1 MPLIKSGSKPAISSN
16 IREMMKAGHPQ
27 DQAVAAAL
35 STARK
40 YGKKGGGGLR
50 VNGKIVPPSIG
61 GVMSKKPWKGYK
73 QGGPI
78 KKAGGGM
85 LGMGGMGF
93 LNMLDHPQGFA
104 QMLMNP
110 QHDPG
115 VMTPDNMMEGMRTSK
130 DPKNIYNDA
139 GNIVDYDM
147 KADGGATDDIFN
159 SSDQAAMSPE
169 TFVNPYVKH
178 KIDTLASIPQRAID
192 ASAQDVSHLGEEGY
206 QKKSIG
212 PAMETALQG
221 LGNAGVRPT
230 PGVSGVFVG
239 PYGARALREEA
250 AAAGRPS
257 LAHPVVS
264 DAIKPELKG
273 TSPKFRREA
282 EGAQQDIMDNAAHQ
296 ALEERWSTGNYND
309 RDVFPK
315 SGWSFGSDLKPRKEV
330 SDIGATLEKIP
341 GTDKYELKH
350 PAGDFH
356 KIYDIPP
363 IVHDPS
369 MKGVHVAA
377 FNRSNNTIRIADP
390 KDPAAVQSALHELQ
404 HAIQAKEGFSGG
416 FNPSVSASRPEFKQ
430 EYFPSEE
437 KLPAWQTARINRE
450 DSLKGKTI
458 NPEKLAKFI
467 TYERNAG
474 ETEARNVESRFSK
487 PSLYKQHPEDTE
499 SVTRGLQW
507 RKSGGRTHMAAGGLP
522 NPPWFVRS
530 EARGSSGMLKSA
542 IPGRTDKIPLNVP
555 GGSYVLPADIP
566 SALGQGNTMAGGTIL
581 DKMFNRGPYGM
592 SLPRAKSGGGPPHM
606 SRMSSLVKVRKSGYA
621 DGGDADHAKIIAA
634 GGEYIIHPHQVAS
647 IGGGDIDKGHK
658 ILDAFV
664 NHVRK
669 QHIATLKSLP
679 GPKKN

>member
-1 MPLIKSGSKPAISSN
+1 MPLIKSKSKKAFGKNVSAEMDAGKPQKQALAIAYS
-16 IREMMKAGHPQ
+16 IARRA
-27 DQAVAAAL
+27 
-35 STARK
+35 ST
-40 YGKKGGGGLR
+40 GGGLK
-50 VNGKIVPPSIG
+50 VDGKIVPPSIG

-73 QGGPI
+73 QGGPV

-110 QHDPG
+110 QQNDPST
-115 VMTPDNMMEGMRTSK
+115 MTPENMMQGMRTNK
-130 DPKNIYNDA
+130 DHRNIYNDA

-282 EGAQQDIMDNAAHQ
+282 EGAQQDIMDDAAHQ
-296 ALEERWSTGNYND
+296 ALEARAAAGNFGD

-330 SDIGATLEKIP
+330 PDIGATLEKIP

-369 MKGVHVAA
+369 LKAQGSLAS
-377 FNRSNNTIRIADP
+377 FNRPTNTIRISDP
-390 KDPAAVQSALHELQ
+390 TSPDAASLVLHELQ
-404 HAIQAKEGFSGG
+404 HAIQMKEGFAEGY
-416 FNPSVSASRPEFKQ
+416 NPRASASRPEFKQ

-437 KLPAWQTARINRE
+437 KLPAWQQERIE
-450 DSLKGKTI
+450 SEPSLKGKTVK
-458 NPEKLAKFI
+458 PEALARFL

-474 ETEARNVESRFSK
+474 ETEARNVESRFSR
-487 PSLYKQHPEDTE
+487 PSLYKQHPE
-499 SVTRGLQW
+499 
-507 RKSGGRTHMAAGGLP
+507 
-522 NPPWFVRS
+522 
-530 EARGSSGMLKSA
+530 
-542 IPGRTDKIPLNVP
+542 
-555 GGSYVLPADIP
+555 
-566 SALGQGNTMAGGTIL
+566 
-581 DKMFNRGPYGM
+581 
-592 SLPRAKSGGGPPHM
+592 
-606 SRMSSLVKVRKSGYA
+606 
-621 DGGDADHAKIIAA
+621 
-634 GGEYIIHPHQVAS
+634 
-647 IGGGDIDKGHK
+647 
-658 ILDAFV
+658 
-664 NHVRK
+664 
-669 QHIATLKSLP
+669 
-679 GPKKN
+679 

>member
-1 MPLIKSGSKPAISSN
+1 MPLIKSKSKKAFGKNVSAEMDAGKPQKQALAIAYS
-16 IREMMKAGHPQ
+16 IARRA
-27 DQAVAAAL
+27 
-35 STARK
+35 ST
-40 YGKKGGGGLR
+40 GGGLK
-50 VNGKIVPPSIG
+50 VDGKIVPPSIG

-73 QGGPI
+73 QGGPV

-110 QHDPG
+110 QQNDPST
-115 VMTPDNMMEGMRTSK
+115 MTPDNMMQGMRTNK
-130 DPKNIYNDA
+130 DHRNIYNDA

-239 PYGARALREEA
+239 PYGARALCEEA

-282 EGAQQDIMDNAAHQ
+282 EGAQQDIMDDAAHQ
-296 ALEERWSTGNYND
+296 ALEARAAAGNFGD

-315 SGWSFGSDLKPRKEV
+315 SGWSLGSDLKPRKEV
-330 SDIGATLEKIP
+330 PDVGATLEKIP

-356 KIYDIPP
+356 KIYNIPP
-363 IVHDPS
+363 IEKMPPEVSKLLPGIDAAYH
-369 MKGVHVAA
+369 KGLGKI
-377 FNRSNNTIRIADP
+377 FLSNPDDP
-390 KDPAAVQSALHELQ
+390 KSVGMVLHELQ
-404 HAIQAKEGFSGG
+404 HAIQKKEGFAGG
-416 FNPSVSASRPEFKQ
+416 TNISVVGNRPEVEQ
-430 EYFPSEE
+430 EFFPYKDPGHGPREGNVMNYVPS
-437 KLPAWQTARINRE
+437 WQTEHAIRQGEKGNDPLTTSAADQRARF
-450 DSLKGKTI
+450 S
-458 NPEKLAKFI
+458 
-467 TYERNAG
+467 TYQRSSG
-474 ETEARNVESRFSK
+474 ETEARNVEGRFTK
-487 PSLYKQHPEDTE
+487 PNLYKEHPEDTE
-499 SVTRGLQW
+499 DVTRGLQW
-507 RKSGGRTHMAAGGLP
+507 REGANSNIST
-522 NPPWFVRS
+522 
-530 EARGSSGMLKSA
+530 SS
-542 IPGRTDKIPLNVP
+542 
-555 GGSYVLPADIP
+555 
-566 SALGQGNTMAGGTIL
+566 
-581 DKMFNRGPYGM
+581 KM
-592 SLPRAKSGGGPPHM
+592 
-606 SRMSSLVKVRKSGYA
+606 
-621 DGGDADHAKIIAA
+621 GD
-634 GGEYIIHPHQVAS
+634 S
-647 IGGGDIDKGHK
+647 IGKEYYDKVPMEMRTSRQGISHPGYRWEVYDPTSGK
-658 ILDAFV
+658 VMRDGIQTRSGASLSKDRLD
-664 NHVRK
+664 NK
-669 QHIATLKSLP
+669 
-679 GPKKN
+679 

>member
-1 MPLIKSGSKPAISSN
+1 M
-16 IREMMKAGHPQ
+16 RAGHPQ
-27 DQAVAAAL
+27 DQSIAAAL

-40 YGKKGGGGLR
+40 YGKKAGGGLK
-50 VNGKIVPPSIG
+50 VAGKIVPPSIG

-73 QGGPI
+73 QGGPL

-110 QHDPG
+110 QQNDPSL
-115 VMTPDNMMEGMRTSK
+115 MTPENMMQGMRTNK
-130 DPKNIYNDA
+130 DHRNIYNDA

-147 KADGGATDDIFN
+147 KADGGATTDDIFN

-230 PGVSGVFVG
+230 PGISGVFVG
-239 PYGARALREEA
+239 PYGAHMLRQEA
-250 AAAGRPS
+250 RAAGKPTM
-257 LAHPVVS
+257 AHPVVGE
-264 DAIKPELKG
+264 AIKEASEKMN
-273 TSPKFRREA
+273 PKFRDIYA
-282 EGAQQDIMDNAAHQ
+282 GMQQDLRDAQARSTLESRAA
-296 ALEERWSTGNYND
+296 AGNFQD

-315 SGWSFGSDLKPRKEV
+315 SGWSFGADMKPRKEI
-330 SDIGATLEKIP
+330 SDLGASLQPIK
-341 GTDKYELKH
+341 GLKDKYELVH

-356 KIYDIPP
+356 KIYGVPP
-363 IVHDPS
+363 IEYAPELQIMGAS
-369 MKGVHVAA
+369 AA
-377 FNRSNNTIRIADP
+377 FDP
-390 KDPAAVQSALHELQ
+390 KRGVIGIAHPDDPKSVSYALHEMQ
-404 HAIQAKEGFSGG
+404 HAIQHREGFSGG
-416 FNPSVSASRPEFKQ
+416 SNPGAVSGRAEHSHELFPQ
-430 EYFPSEE
+430 EEGSFAIPS
-437 KLPAWQTARINRE
+437 WHE
-450 DSLKGKTI
+450 D
-458 NPEKLAKFI
+458 LAKEQAKRSYQLTPENAARERAEHS
-467 TYERNAG
+467 TYERNSG
-474 ETEARNVESRFSK
+474 ETEARNVQDRRAK
-487 PSLYKQHPEDTE
+487 GYKYQIHPEDTE

-581 DKMFNRGPYGM
+581 DRIFNKGPYGM
-592 SLPRAKSGGGPPHM
+592 NLPRSHSGSGPVKM
-606 SRMSSLVKVRKSGYA
+606 RRLSSLSKVSKLGFT
-621 DGGDADHAKIIAA
+621 DGGDTNTAKIIAA
-634 GGEYIIHPHQVAS
+634 GGEYVVHPHAVAA
-647 IGGGDIDKGHK
+647 IGGGDMKKGWAV
-658 ILDAFV
+658 LDAFV
-664 NHVRK
+664 KHVRK
-669 QHIATLKSLP
+669 EHVKTLQSLP
-679 GPKKN
+679 GPKQN

>member
-1 MPLIKSGSKPAISSN
+1 
-16 IREMMKAGHPQ
+16 
-27 DQAVAAAL
+27 
-35 STARK
+35 
-40 YGKKGGGGLR
+40 
-50 VNGKIVPPSIG
+50 
-61 GVMSKKPWKGYK
+61 
-73 QGGPI
+73 
-78 KKAGGGM
+78 
-85 LGMGGMGF
+85 
-93 LNMLDHPQGFA
+93 
-104 QMLMNP
+104 
-110 QHDPG
+110 
-115 VMTPDNMMEGMRTSK
+115 MTPENMMQGMRTNK
-130 DPKNIYNDA
+130 DHRNIYNDA

-169 TFVNPYVKH
+169 TFVNPYIKH

-250 AAAGRPS
+250 VAAGRPS

-273 TSPKFRREA
+273 TSPRFQREA
-282 EGAQQDIMDNAAHQ
+282 EGAQQDIMDDAAHQ
-296 ALEERWSTGNYND
+296 ALEARAAAGNFGD

-315 SGWSFGSDLKPRKEV
+315 SGWSLGSDLKPHKEV
-330 SDIGATLEKIP
+330 PDVGATLEKIP
-341 GTDKYELKH
+341 GTEKYEIKH

-356 KIYDIPP
+356 KIYDLPP
-363 IVHDPS
+363 IERMPDDII
-369 MKGVHVAA
+369 KALGGGDRLKAA
-377 FNRSNNTIRIADP
+377 YDRRKNIIYVADP
-390 KDPAAVQSALHELQ
+390 KSPETTKYVLHELQ
-404 HAIQAKEGFSGG
+404 HAIQMKEGFAGG
-416 FNPSVSASRPEFKQ
+416 ANVKSVRNRPEY
-430 EYFPSEE
+430 EHELFPTLGPGGTKGFSI
-437 KLPAWQTARINRE
+437 PSWQSPNVRFINNHNLSNRDTVLDTA
-450 DSLKGKTI
+450 
-458 NPEKLAKFI
+458 A
-467 TYERNAG
+467 YNAYKRSSG
-474 ETEARNVESRFSK
+474 EVEARNVESRFTK
-487 PSLYKQHPEDTE
+487 PNLYKEHPEDTE
-499 SVTRGLQW
+499 DVTRGLQW

-592 SLPRAKSGGGPPHM
+592 NLPKSRGGSGPPKM
-606 SRMSSLVKVRKSGYA
+606 ARLSSLTKVRKSGYA
-621 DGGDADHAKIIAA
+621 DGGDTHAKIIAA
-634 GGEYIIHPHQVAS
+634 GGEYIIHPDQVAS

-658 ILDAFV
+658 VLDAFV

>member
-1 MPLIKSGSKPAISSN
+1 MPLIKSKSKKAFGKNVSAEMDAGKPQKQALAIAYS
-16 IREMMKAGHPQ
+16 IARRA
-27 DQAVAAAL
+27 
-35 STARK
+35 ST
-40 YGKKGGGGLR
+40 GGGLK
-50 VNGKIVPPSIG
+50 VDGKIVPPSIG

-73 QGGPI
+73 QGGPV

-110 QHDPG
+110 QQNDPST
-115 VMTPDNMMEGMRTSK
+115 MTPENMMQGMRTNK
-130 DPKNIYNDA
+130 DHRNIYNDA

-282 EGAQQDIMDNAAHQ
+282 EGAQQDIMDDAAHQ
-296 ALEERWSTGNYND
+296 VLEARAAAGNFGD
-309 RDVFPK
+309 RDIFPK
-315 SGWSFGSDLKPRKEV
+315 SGWSFGADLKPRKEI
-330 SDIGATLEKIP
+330 SDIGAKLEKMP
-341 GTDKYELKH
+341 GTEKYEIKH

-356 KIYDIPP
+356 KIYDLPP
-363 IVHDPS
+363 VEKMPEDIIKAFGGGDRL
-369 MKGVHVAA
+369 KAA
-377 FNRSNNTIRIADP
+377 YNKRKNVIYVADP
-390 KDPAAVQSALHELQ
+390 KDPEAVSFALHELQ
-404 HAIQAKEGFSGG
+404 HAIQKKEGFTSGTNVKSVENHPAYEHELFPTLGPGGTKG
-416 FNPSVSASRPEFKQ
+416 FSIPS
-430 EYFPSEE
+430 
-437 KLPAWQTARINRE
+437 WQSPTVR
-450 DSLKGKTI
+450 
-458 NPEKLAKFI
+458 FI
-467 TYERNAG
+467 DNYNFSGRKRVLDAAAYNAYKRGSG
-474 ETEARNVESRFSK
+474 EVEARNVESRFTK
-487 PSLYKQHPEDTE
+487 PSLYKEHPEDTE
-499 SVTRGLQW
+499 DVTRGLQW
-507 RKSGGRTHMAAGGLP
+507 R
-522 NPPWFVRS
+522 
-530 EARGSSGMLKSA
+530 E
-542 IPGRTDKIPLNVP
+542 
-555 GGSYVLPADIP
+555 
-566 SALGQGNTMAGGTIL
+566 
-581 DKMFNRGPYGM
+581 
-592 SLPRAKSGGGPPHM
+592 
-606 SRMSSLVKVRKSGYA
+606 
-621 DGGDADHAKIIAA
+621 
-634 GGEYIIHPHQVAS
+634 
-647 IGGGDIDKGHK
+647 
-658 ILDAFV
+658 
-664 NHVRK
+664 
-669 QHIATLKSLP
+669 
-679 GPKKN
+679 